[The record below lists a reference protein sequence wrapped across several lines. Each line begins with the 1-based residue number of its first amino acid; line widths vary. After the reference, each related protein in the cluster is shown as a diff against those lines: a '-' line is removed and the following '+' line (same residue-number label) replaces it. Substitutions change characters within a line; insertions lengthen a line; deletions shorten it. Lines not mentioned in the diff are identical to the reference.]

1 MLNVGPDKPCNKVS
15 LYLSFQKFHPKVLFK
30 SFQKRKLSHSGGRT
44 HKKKKKKK
52 KKKKENLL
60 EHLRRTGV
68 YRSCTCFVFRNLY
81 RIGALL
87 QGTLNY

>member
-44 HKKKKKKK
+44 HKKKKKEEEEEEGKPTGAFEEDRCVQK
-52 KKKKENLL
+52 L
-60 EHLRRTGV
+60 HLF
-68 YRSCTCFVFRNLY
+68 CL
-81 RIGALL
+81 
-87 QGTLNY
+87 